1 MTNQK
6 LPTRDIML
14 QAFLDRDASYD
25 GIFVT
30 GVRTTGIF
38 CRPTCGAKKPR
49 PENVC
54 FFGEARDA
62 LLSGF
67 RPCMR
72 CRPMEPS
79 GTPPDWLRPL
89 LTEVEADPSRRWKD
103 RDVKAVGLSPERVRR
118 WFKQHHDMTFQA
130 YSRARRLGAA
140 LGQIHDGATVGR
152 AAFGSGF
159 DSLSGFQN
167 AFRRYFGS
175 TPSDLAGARVV
186 RVDRIVTPLG
196 PMLVGATDD
205 ALCLLEFVDRR
216 MLPTQIERIRK
227 GMGAVFIADRN
238 RVIDRTEEEIASYF
252 DGMLERFTV
261 PTETPGTEFQREV
274 WEALRAIPYGE
285 TRSYLELALEI
296 GRPKAVRAVGRA
308 NGSNPLAII
317 VPCHRVVA
325 ADGQL
330 VGYGG
335 GVWRKRRLL
344 ALESAGPAVDE

>member
-1 MTNQK
+1 MNNRE
-6 LPTRDIML
+6 LPTRDVML

-25 GIFVT
+25 GIFLT

-38 CRPTCGAKKPR
+38 CRPTCSAKKPR

-103 RDVKAVGLSPERVRR
+103 RDVRAAGISPERVRR
-118 WFKQHHDMTFQA
+118 WFKRHHDMTFQA

-140 LGQIHDGATVGR
+140 LGQIHAGAPVGR

-159 DSLSGFQN
+159 DSLSGFQD
-167 AFRRYFGS
+167 AFRRYFGT
-175 TPSDLAGARVV
+175 TPSNLAGATVV
-186 RVDRIVTPLG
+186 RVERIVTPLG
-196 PMLVGATDD
+196 PMLAGATDD

-216 MLPTQIERIRK
+216 MLPTQIERIRR

-238 RVIDRTEEEIASYF
+238 RVIERTEEEITAYF
-252 DGMLERFTV
+252 DGKLERFAV
-261 PTETPGTEFQREV
+261 PTETPGTEFQRVV
-274 WEALRAIPYGE
+274 WDALRSIPYGE
-285 TRSYLELALEI
+285 TRSYAALALEI
-296 GRPKAVRAVGRA
+296 GRPTAVRAVGRA
-308 NGSNPLAII
+308 NGFNPLAII
-317 VPCHRVVA
+317 VPCHRVVG

-344 ALESAGPAVDE
+344 ALESGGRAVAV